1 MATGRPWQQR
11 CAIGKWTA
19 FSSTNHPNAQIISL
33 LNQTLLKALFKFL
46 NYKIDKATIKTKR
59 HTNMQKFRIFHIL
72 GHKHQYVT
80 KACDERLSK

>member
-46 NYKIDKATIKTKR
+46 NYKIDKTTIKTKR
-59 HTNMQKFRIFHIL
+59 HTNQRIITYILHIARKV
-72 GHKHQYVT
+72 HSTVQI
-80 KACDERLSK
+80 LSS